1 MNESPGVYSQ
11 AELATIQRAIAP
23 PPPPPPAELAGIM
36 GTLPPEWMR
45 PFWKLSD
52 LEPDLFS
59 RVSEDLW
66 VVTLAQYAFFPR
78 VLEWRAEGRDI
89 PDLRI
94 TGRTR
99 GPAAILRS
107 GDEAIVIKPFQ
118 NTREDE
124 IAAVAAGVD
133 VGPAQLPSLPGYL
146 TERFAEGM
154 FFTELPPE
162 RRDPST
168 SSGRA
173 TLRAVGLA
181 LGGML
186 RRLHDAGVYYN
197 DATLADPEGRSHLII
212 ALRQAQD
219 EREGAQDEREG
230 VQDERE
236 AARDEPLTC
245 TLIDFG
251 VSLLVSRHPDY
262 TREEVHNFVRTLP
275 MYRLVAGI
283 ADSRAEMDDF
293 LAQYARQMAEATPED
308 IMARDL
314 KFAQQGLSIAARR
327 MGEGIIA
334 PIRDGFVEGYRPVS
348 KR

>member
-11 AELATIQRAIAP
+11 TELAQIQRAIAP
-23 PPPPPPAELAGIM
+23 PPPPPPAEFVGVM
-36 GTLPPEWMR
+36 GTLPPEWMQ

-52 LEPDLFS
+52 LEPNLFS
-59 RVSEDLW
+59 RVSEDPW
-66 VVTLAQYAFFPR
+66 VVSLAQYAFFPP
-78 VLEWRAEGRDI
+78 VLEWRERGLPI
-89 PDLRI
+89 PRLRM

-107 GDEAIVIKPFQ
+107 VGEAIVIKPFQ
-118 NTREDE
+118 NTREAE
-124 IAAVAAGVD
+124 IARVAAEVN

-146 TERFAEGM
+146 TERFAEGE
-154 FFTELPPE
+154 FFTDLPPE

-173 TLRAVGLA
+173 TLRAVGLS

-197 DATLADPEGRSHLII
+197 DATLADPEGRSHLIV
-212 ALRQAQD
+212 APVSP
-219 EREGAQDEREG
+219 EPPVEGR
-230 VQDERE
+230 
-236 AARDEPLTC
+236 LC

-251 VSLLVSRHPDY
+251 VSLLVSHHPDY

-275 MYRLVAGI
+275 MYRIMAGM
-283 ADSRAEMDDF
+283 AENRAEMDDF
-293 LAQYARQMAEATPED
+293 LAQYARQMAQATPED

-334 PIRDGFVEGYRPVS
+334 PIREGFVEGYRPDS
-348 KR
+348 EG

>member
-1 MNESPGVYSQ
+1 MNERHGIYSQ

-23 PPPPPPAELAGIM
+23 PPPPPPAEFAGLM
-36 GTLPPEWMR
+36 GTSPPEWMR

-52 LEPDLFS
+52 LEPELFI
-59 RVSEDLW
+59 RVSEDPW
-66 VVTLAQYAFFPR
+66 VITLAQYAFFPP
-78 VLEWRAEGRDI
+78 VLEWREQGRPVPQI
-89 PDLRI
+89 RI

-124 IAAVAAGVD
+124 IARMAAGVD
-133 VGPAQLPSLPGYL
+133 VGPAQFPSLPGYL
-146 TERFAEGM
+146 TEQFAEGV

-173 TLRAVGLA
+173 TLQTVGLT
-181 LGGML
+181 LGRML

-197 DATLADPEGRSHLII
+197 DATLADPEGRSHLIV
-212 ALRQAQD
+212 AFRPAQD
-219 EREGAQDEREG
+219 K
-230 VQDERE
+230 
-236 AARDEPLTC
+236 PLTC

-251 VSLLVSRHPDY
+251 VSLLVSHHPDY

-275 MYRLVAGI
+275 MYRIMAGM
-283 ADSRAEMDDF
+283 ADSRSEMDDF
-293 LAQYARQMAEATPED
+293 LSQYARRMAEATPED

-334 PIRDGFVEGYRPVS
+334 PVRDGFVEGYRPAV
-348 KR
+348 

>member
-11 AELATIQRAIAP
+11 TELAQIQRAIAP
-23 PPPPPPAELAGIM
+23 PPPPPPAEFVGVM
-36 GTLPPEWMR
+36 GTLPPEWMQ

-52 LEPDLFS
+52 LEPNLFS
-59 RVSEDLW
+59 RVSEDPW
-66 VVTLAQYAFFPR
+66 VVSLAQYAFFPP
-78 VLEWRAEGRDI
+78 VLEWREQGRPI
-89 PDLRI
+89 PRLRM

-107 GDEAIVIKPFQ
+107 VGEAIVIKPFQ
-118 NTREDE
+118 NTREAE
-124 IAAVAAGVD
+124 IARVAAEVN

-146 TERFAEGM
+146 TERFAEGE
-154 FFTELPPE
+154 FFTDLPPE

-173 TLRAVGLA
+173 TLRAVGLR

-186 RRLHDAGVYYN
+186 RRLHDAGVFYN
-197 DATLADPEGRSHLII
+197 DATLADPEGRSHLIV
-212 ALRQAQD
+212 APVSP
-219 EREGAQDEREG
+219 EPPVEGR
-230 VQDERE
+230 
-236 AARDEPLTC
+236 LC

-251 VSLLVSRHPDY
+251 VSLLVSHHPDY

-275 MYRLVAGI
+275 MYRIMAGM
-283 ADSRAEMDDF
+283 AENRAEMDDF
-293 LAQYARQMAEATPED
+293 LAQYARQMARATPED

-334 PIRDGFVEGYRPVS
+334 PIREGFVEGYRPA
-348 KR
+348 

>member
-1 MNESPGVYSQ
+1 MSKPSSSYSES
-11 AELATIQRAIAP
+11 ELAIIQRAIAP
-23 PPPPPPAELAGIM
+23 PPPPPPAEFAGVM

-52 LEPDLFS
+52 LEPELFS
-59 RVSEDLW
+59 RVSEDPW
-66 VVTLAQYAFFPR
+66 AVTLAQYAFFPP
-78 VLEWRAEGRDI
+78 VLEWREQGRPI
-89 PDLRI
+89 PRISI

-107 GDEAIVIKPFQ
+107 GDDAIVIKPFQ

-124 IAAVAAGVD
+124 IAAIAARVN
-133 VGPAQLPSLPGYL
+133 VGPAQFPSLPGYL
-146 TERFAEGM
+146 TEQFAEGV

-173 TLRAVGLA
+173 TLRTIGLA

-197 DATLADPEGRSHLII
+197 DATFADPEGRSHLIV

-219 EREGAQDEREG
+219 ERRGALDERGG
-230 VQDERE
+230 VQDEM
-236 AARDEPLTC
+236 LTC

-251 VSLLVSRHPDY
+251 VSLLVSHYPGY

-275 MYRLVAGI
+275 MYRIMAGM

-293 LAQYARQMAEATPED
+293 LAQYARRMAEATPED
-308 IMARDL
+308 VMARDL

-334 PIRDGFVEGYRPVS
+334 PVREGFIEGYRPVV
-348 KR
+348 

>member
-1 MNESPGVYSQ
+1 ME
-11 AELATIQRAIAP
+11 ELATIQRAIAP
-23 PPPPPPAELAGIM
+23 PPPPPPAEFVGIM
-36 GTLPPEWMR
+36 GTLPPEWMQ

-59 RVSEDLW
+59 RVSEDPW
-66 VVTLAQYAFFPR
+66 VVTLAQYAFFPP
-78 VLEWRAEGRDI
+78 VLEWREQGRPSPQI
-89 PDLRI
+89 RM

-99 GPAAILRS
+99 GPVAVLRP
-107 GDEAIVIKPFQ
+107 GDEATGGAIVIKPFQ

-124 IAAVAAGVD
+124 IAAIAAGVNA
-133 VGPAQLPSLPGYL
+133 GPAQFPSLPGYL
-146 TERFAEGM
+146 TERFAEGV
-154 FFTELPPE
+154 FFTDLPPE
-162 RRDPST
+162 RRDPLT
-168 SSGRA
+168 ASGQA

-197 DATLADPEGRSHLII
+197 DATLADPEGRSHLIV

-219 EREGAQDEREG
+219 ERRGTQ
-230 VQDERE
+230 
-236 AARDEPLTC
+236 DEPLTC

-275 MYRLVAGI
+275 MYRIMAGM
-283 ADSRAEMDDF
+283 AESRAEMDGF
-293 LAQYARQMAEATPED
+293 LSQYARQMAQATPED

-334 PIRDGFVEGYRPVS
+334 PLREGFLEGYRPAP
-348 KR
+348 

>member
-1 MNESPGVYSQ
+1 MNETMLPYS
-11 AELATIQRAIAP
+11 AEELATIQRAVAP
-23 PPPPPPAELAGIM
+23 PPPPPPAEFVGIM

-59 RVSEDLW
+59 RVSEDPW
-66 VVTLAQYAFFPR
+66 VVTLAQYAFFPP
-78 VLEWRAEGRDI
+78 VLEWREQGRPI
-89 PDLRI
+89 PQIRM

-99 GPAAILRS
+99 GPVAVLRPRDEAT
-107 GDEAIVIKPFQ
+107 GEAIVIKPFQ

-124 IAAVAAGVD
+124 IASIAAGVNA
-133 VGPAQLPSLPGYL
+133 GPAQFPSLPGYL
-146 TERFAEGM
+146 TERFAEGV
-154 FFTELPPE
+154 FFTDLPPE
-162 RRDPST
+162 QCDPST
-168 SSGRA
+168 GSGRA

-197 DATLADPEGRSHLII
+197 DATLADPEGRSHLIV
-212 ALRQAQD
+212 AFRQGQ
-219 EREGAQDEREG
+219 
-230 VQDERE
+230 
-236 AARDEPLTC
+236 DEPLTC

-275 MYRLVAGI
+275 MYRIMAGM

-293 LAQYARQMAEATPED
+293 LAQYARQMAHATPED

-334 PIRDGFVEGYRPVS
+334 PIREGFLEGYRPAWE
-348 KR
+348 R